1 MPFNPF
7 AKSAE
12 LDILTDRASYR
23 PGDEVTVQ
31 IAVRA
36 DGDLKIEEGW
46 VELIARHRYT
56 YRDRERDHEGRSR
69 TVRKTTTDNDVVAL
83 KLFLGEGTVPSGS
96 HPEQTLSLRLPRMAP
111 PTGNGSI
118 TAVSW
123 LARAAL
129 NVKWANDPDA
139 EVPITVL
146 SSEDRSTHGARSH
159 PTVDTGGAVDLEFD
173 LPSRVVHTGSVIAG
187 KLHVVPREEVEAREV
202 RIELVRRETVRRDEG
217 LHEET
222 IERRVASDL
231 DRPLTPGQDRSFP
244 FSFYVPVTACPV
256 LDTSCSSVRWYLRG
270 VINRRFRSDYTVT
283 LGINVATTP

>member
-1 MPFNPF
+1 M
-7 AKSAE
+7 
-12 LDILTDRASYR
+12 
-23 PGDEVTVQ
+23 
-31 IAVRA
+31 
-36 DGDLKIEEGW
+36 
-46 VELIARHRYT
+46 
-56 YRDRERDHEGRSR
+56 
-69 TVRKTTTDNDVVAL
+69 RKTTTDNDVVAL

-202 RIELVRRETVRRDEG
+202 RIELVVCHASNAGYRRRSLVRASAVVNCQSMVEMAAF
-217 LHEET
+217 
-222 IERRVASDL
+222 RRAAQALTAAPIAVWVGSRWRRHCRASTL
-231 DRPLTPGQDRSFP
+231 NSSSAM
-244 FSFYVPVTACPV
+244 FSQLPC
-256 LDTSCSSVRWYLRG
+256 LG
-270 VINRRFRSDYTVT
+270 V
-283 LGINVATTP
+283 